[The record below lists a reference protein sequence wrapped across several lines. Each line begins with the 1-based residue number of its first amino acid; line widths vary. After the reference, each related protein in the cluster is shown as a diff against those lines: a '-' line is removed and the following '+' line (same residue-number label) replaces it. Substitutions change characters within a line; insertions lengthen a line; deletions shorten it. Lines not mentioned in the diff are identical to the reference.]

1 MIFLERKQSMSNKKN
16 LIVVFIVLSIM
27 NFSGCKHTDNNS
39 IKSSD
44 KKDTIQD
51 LVITDEEKANKS
63 NKDSSAEKITV
74 VIDAGHQMNG
84 NSQHEPIGPGA
95 KETKPKVSGGTCGVL
110 TGKPEYE
117 LNLEVALKLQDK
129 LKEEGYEVIMIRETN
144 DVNISNSERAI
155 IANDANADVFI
166 RIHANGS
173 ENQSLNGA
181 MTICQTESNPY
192 NGYLYNQCYTLS
204 ECILDELINATGCN
218 REKVWETDTMSGIN
232 WCQVPTT
239 IVEMGYMTNPSED
252 QLMST
257 EEYQYLIVEGISKG
271 IESYL
276 NKIRLSN

>member
-1 MIFLERKQSMSNKKN
+1 MSNKKN
-16 LIVVFIVLSIM
+16 FIILFVIISVMSI
-27 NFSGCKHTDNNS
+27 SGCKQANNNN
-39 IKSSD
+39 IKPSD
-44 KKDTIQD
+44 AVQELI
-51 LVITDEEKANKS
+51 ITEDEEINE
-63 NKDSSAEKITV
+63 NEKEIPVDKIKV

-84 NSQHEPIGPGA
+84 NLEHEPIGPGA
-95 KETKPKVSGGTCGVL
+95 EETKPKVSGGTCGVS

-129 LKEEGYEVIMIRETN
+129 LNEEGYDVIMIRETN

-173 ENQSLNGA
+173 ENQNANGA

-192 NGYLYNQCYTLS
+192 NGALYSQSYCLS
-204 ECILDELINATGCN
+204 ECILDELTYSTGCN
-218 REKVWETDTMSGIN
+218 RERVWETDTMSGIN

-239 IVEMGYMTNPSED
+239 IVEMGYMTNPYED

-257 EEYQYLIVEGISKG
+257 EEYQNLIVDGISNG
-271 IESYL
+271 IESYM
-276 NKIRLSN
+276 NKIQIQN